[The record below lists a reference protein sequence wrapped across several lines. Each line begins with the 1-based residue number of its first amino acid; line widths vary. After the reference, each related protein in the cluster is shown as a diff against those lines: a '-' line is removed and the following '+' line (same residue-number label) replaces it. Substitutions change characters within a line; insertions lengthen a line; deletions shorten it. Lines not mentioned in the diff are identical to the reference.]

1 MTLED
6 VSLVMVSPRDQR
18 PRNPWNNP
26 RKMEG
31 CMPWRQN
38 LEISALQ
45 SYWVYALLT
54 VLHLRFQDPKKGVPQ
69 GGVGAQNIDNG
80 RQELGS
86 GTSCRCRTR
95 ELWGVSSKP
104 RAGIPLKV
112 FCSHRTQ
119 PLNSGE
125 QRPSPRPQY
134 VIGFPHWVELML
146 ALLDYNVLKSKSS
159 WSRKRCYHGRKW
171 CPQLN

>member
-1 MTLED
+1 MTLEN
-6 VSLVMVSPRDQR
+6 VSLVMVPPRDQR
-18 PRNPWNNP
+18 PRNLWNNP

-31 CMPWRQN
+31 RMPWRPN

-45 SYWVYALLT
+45 RYCVYALLT

-95 ELWGVSSKP
+95 KLWKGVSSKP
-104 RAGIPLKV
+104 RAGIPLRV
-112 FCSHRTQ
+112 FCFHRTQ

-125 QRPSPRPQY
+125 QRPPPPVRNRISTLGGPDASFVRLQCAE
-134 VIGFPHWVELML
+134 V
-146 ALLDYNVLKSKSS
+146 
-159 WSRKRCYHGRKW
+159 
-171 CPQLN
+171 